1 MEYQSRL
8 GKFGQLKNKLIIVGQ
23 AVSQSKVKQSAE
35 EHYDVKYFS
44 RFEDFKLTRESNPY
58 SLWVHFDTLLDIQ
71 DFEEVSLPSFLLT
84 TTTGITHLGSSLRQ
98 RLGERLLSLASEQE
112 LLRQVTSTAEH
123 AWSLIMAIS
132 NPWIQK
138 LRLDKQLERSDL
150 LRLSQMSSR
159 KIGLI
164 GYGRLGRM
172 VADYA
177 LAFGMQVYIHDIDQS
192 IKIPSVKNLQKVESI
207 EEILSICD
215 IVSIHASKILDHQF
229 ILSEDKMRNCRKGIS
244 IVNTSRGSLVD
255 EHAIVDL
262 LNSNIIEWYATD
274 VLSEEEIGAPMSPT
288 ELKERAKNLDG
299 VFITPH
305 IGGANLEAMKLC
317 EMNLLSR
324 LLSLEMS

>member
-1 MEYQSRL
+1 MDELLQLSMEYQSRL

-177 LAFGMQVYIHDIDQS
+177 LAFGMQD
-192 IKIPSVKNLQKVESI
+192 
-207 EEILSICD
+207 
-215 IVSIHASKILDHQF
+215 VS
-229 ILSEDKMRNCRKGIS
+229 
-244 IVNTSRGSLVD
+244 
-255 EHAIVDL
+255 
-262 LNSNIIEWYATD
+262 
-274 VLSEEEIGAPMSPT
+274 
-288 ELKERAKNLDG
+288 
-299 VFITPH
+299 
-305 IGGANLEAMKLC
+305 
-317 EMNLLSR
+317 
-324 LLSLEMS
+324 